1 MEESSKSHINY
12 LENLVISRIC
22 EPRTL
27 QEVAKIKSS
36 FEYSLT
42 YGGKELVVIS
52 RKHEVVNNRQ
62 N

>member
-1 MEESSKSHINY
+1 M
-12 LENLVISRIC
+12 ISRIF
-22 EPRTL
+22 ESRTL

-42 YGGKELVVIS
+42 YGGKEHIVAS
-52 RKHEVVNNRQ
+52 RKHEVVNNKQ

>member
-1 MEESSKSHINY
+1 M
-12 LENLVISRIC
+12 ISRIC

-42 YGGKELVVIS
+42 YGGKELIVAS
-52 RKHEVVNNRQ
+52 KKHEVVKNINK
-62 N
+62 

>member
-1 MEESSKSHINY
+1 M
-12 LENLVISRIC
+12 ISRIC
-22 EPRTL
+22 EQMTL

-42 YGGKELVVIS
+42 YGGKELVVAS

-62 N
+62 K